1 MGYLALALGII
12 GGLCGV
18 MGVITCFDIL
28 DEPVIEKLGEG
39 EFVFWF
45 YTAALFILGSIA
57 VSVGYKSSSVD

>member
-12 GGLCGV
+12 GGLCGI
-18 MGVITCFDIL
+18 MGIITCFDIL
-28 DEPVIEKLGEG
+28 DEPVIEKLGQE

-57 VSVGYKSSSVD
+57 VSVGYKRESID